1 MNRYVF
7 GAIALTLSG
16 VLGPLVQADVCASLQ
31 LAQNLPGSSNN
42 NPYNSPIHRANPNSM
57 QGTQPS
63 APAIRGPNT
72 VPVPVPVPVPRPPTL
87 DNGGIG
93 NRYPDRTAPASPPK
107 FIPNP
112 PPRDT
117 GTHNR

>member
-7 GAIALTLSG
+7 GAIALALSG
-16 VLGPLVQADVCASLQ
+16 VLGPLVQADVSVALQ
-31 LAQNLPGSSNN
+31 LAQNLPGSTNS
-42 NPYNSPIHRANPNSM
+42 NPYNSPIRRANPNSM

-72 VPVPVPVPVPRPPTL
+72 VPVPRPPTL

-93 NRYPDRTAPASPPK
+93 NRYPDRTAPAGPPK

-112 PPRDT
+112 PSRDT
-117 GTHNR
+117 GSSNR